1 MSDETMDT
9 TECDDTVENENIEKE
24 SADDGDELGGDQPPF
39 TQRDPPHDEEEE
51 EEEQEEYQQEQDQQQ
66 QQQEQE
72 EEIQQPQV
80 SSNDDDDYDDFVKPP
95 RKSDATPKVFNFKTK
110 INSLSIRKRK
120 QFHVTTSGTIDSSLT
135 VDPKIPAVP
144 DNNVLKAVGLKQSSS
159 TSATAI
165 GKQVEVLN
173 EVVSTPEIMILYRN
187 MFSKIEKVVENSIR
201 TVANSRLQN
210 LHVVHGLQVQAKNLE
225 ISIAK
230 KKYDIVQ
237 TELRLLREN
246 QVGTVGI
253 VSSSGT
259 TSSSMT
265 SSGASVVEEI
275 PKKRKRDELIQTQR
289 TQNQTMEQGIFT

>member
-144 DNNVLKAVGLKQSSS
+144 DNKVLKAVGLKQSSS
-159 TSATAI
+159 TSAS
-165 GKQVEVLN
+165 EVLN
-173 EVVSTPEIMILYRN
+173 EVVSTPEIMIFYKN
-187 MFSKIEKVVENSIR
+187 MFNKIEKVVENSIR

-210 LHVVHGLQVQAKNLE
+210 LHVVHALEVQAKNLD

-230 KKYDIVQ
+230 TKYDIVQ

-246 QVGTVGI
+246 QVGTDGI

-259 TSSSMT
+259 TSSR
-265 SSGASVVEEI
+265 ASVVEEI
-275 PKKRKRDELIQTQR
+275 PKKRKRDELIQTQS
-289 TQNQTMEQGIFT
+289 TEKKTMEQGIFTCIKYILITT